1 MTYVIILSFYIEE
14 DGLKDNLGDEKKKE
28 EKITIDYGDIR
39 QYSSSRQFLPKIQ
52 IKIVKKNGMR

>member
-1 MTYVIILSFYIEE
+1 LSFYIEE